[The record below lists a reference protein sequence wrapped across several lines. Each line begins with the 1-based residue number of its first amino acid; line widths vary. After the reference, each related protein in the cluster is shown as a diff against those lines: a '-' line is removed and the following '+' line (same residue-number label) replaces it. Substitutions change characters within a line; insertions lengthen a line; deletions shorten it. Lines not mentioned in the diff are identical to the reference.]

1 MSVPRFH
8 CARTFAA
15 GERTALPDDVFHHA
29 ARVRRLRSGDEIVLF
44 AGDGAE
50 TRARLTAVT
59 RSAAEI
65 AILDVRQV
73 ERESPLPVTLI
84 QGISAGDR
92 MDYSLQ
98 KAVELGIAAIVPAFA
113 ERSVVRLGGE
123 GGDQRRAPARPR
135 AAERTDRVAGG
146 TGGRAHGAR
155 GRRREARRLR
165 ADLAG
170 TARAAHRDGCRRGA
184 GRDAGAVGR
193 CVISG
198 AAMKA
203 SR

>member
-29 ARVRRLRSGDEIVLF
+29 ARVRRLRIGDEIVLF

-92 MDYSLQ
+92 MDYTLQ
-98 KAVELGIAAIVPAFA
+98 KAVELGIAAIVPTFA
-113 ERSVVRLGGE
+113 ERSVVRLAGE
-123 GGDQRRAPARPR
+123 R
-135 AAERTDRVAGG
+135 AATLVVVG
-146 TGGRAHGAR
+146 TSGRGSASALYLGSVSHAV
-155 GRRREARRLR
+155 
-165 ADLAG
+165 
-170 TARAAHRDGCRRGA
+170 ARASPVPVLLVPRRP
-184 GRDAGAVGR
+184 
-193 CVISG
+193 
-198 AAMKA
+198 A
-203 SR
+203 S